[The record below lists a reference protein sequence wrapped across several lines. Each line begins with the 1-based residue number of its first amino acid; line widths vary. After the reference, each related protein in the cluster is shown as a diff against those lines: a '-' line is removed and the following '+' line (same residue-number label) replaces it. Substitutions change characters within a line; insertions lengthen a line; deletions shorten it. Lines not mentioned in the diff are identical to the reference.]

1 MSIRSTI
8 SDFYTS
14 IQNASDMLKS
24 YQKDI
29 DEKQQQIYNL
39 LDSIVSSEV
48 KRAPEENKLT
58 ALANRQIE
66 QYNKTL
72 FSWKKAVERYVT
84 GKEFVNKFEKSLLLI
99 VFADVKAGKS
109 SLGNFISGY
118 AFKDTPYG
126 DLYSKPD
133 YFSFDYTD
141 KSFECGKEEK
151 LKEGYFIED
160 EIQATASIQ
169 YFTLFD
175 GLTWV
180 DTPGIHSLTT
190 EYEELAKQY
199 VKYADLILFLTP
211 SNNPMK
217 QDEAVE
223 IRKLIKCD
231 KPLLIAITKSDSS
244 TMTVK
249 DGKVVKVLAPKDPK
263 NRTLQEKHLENEV
276 TVITKEEGGGLSQNR
291 YISISTKIA
300 KEAMMENDEDLFEK
314 SNFPDFFRQ
323 IGTIISE
330 RSVELKMKRPHDEL
344 NLVIDELV
352 LGSDVCGFSGIDEL
366 IQDISDAIVAVV
378 SQKKRFLMLRSEIIS
393 VSKTEALNRIYSMLS
408 ERKFSSD
415 IDNNTVSDEV
425 SSLISEVLN
434 QKISEI
440 IAYEIDDFNYA
451 QTAHADKISLSC
463 SFRKKTKDIEYE
475 VSEVRNRTRDP
486 KGMIEHLQHLFGK
499 EFTELTVK
507 TRTKTKTIEVGDNFS
522 EYAES
527 VWNDSQHAL
536 EKTVDVEIQSV
547 IEQYCGSLEETF
559 LKMKND
565 LIFLKKSIES
575 LRY

>member
-1 MSIRSTI
+1 
-8 SDFYTS
+8 
-14 IQNASDMLKS
+14 MLKS

-29 DEKQQQIYNL
+29 DDKQQQIHSL
-39 LDSIVSSEV
+39 IDSIVSNEI
-48 KRAPEENKLT
+48 KRTAEENKLT

-66 QYNKTL
+66 QYNKTI
-72 FSWKKAVERYVT
+72 FSWKKAVERYVS

-133 YFSFDYTD
+133 CFSFDYTN
-141 KSFECGKEEK
+141 KELECGKETK
-151 LKEGYFIED
+151 LKEGYFVED

-249 DGKVVKVLAPKDPK
+249 DGKVVKVLAPKTSE
-263 NRTLQEKHLENEV
+263 NRALQEKHLEDEV
-276 TVITKEEGGGLSQNR
+276 TVITKEEGGGLSQNK
-291 YISISTKIA
+291 YISVSTKVA
-300 KEAMMENDEDLFEK
+300 KEAMMRNDEEMFEK

-344 NLVIDELV
+344 NLVIDELIS
-352 LGSDVCGFSGIDEL
+352 GSDISGFSGIDEL
-366 IQDISDAIVAVV
+366 TQNISDAIEAVAL
-378 SQKKRFLMLRSEIIS
+378 QKKRFLMLRSEIIS
-393 VSKTEALNRIYSMLS
+393 ESKTEIMNRIYSMLT

-415 IDNNTVSDEV
+415 MNNDAVSAEV

-451 QTAHADKISLSC
+451 QTARAEKISLSG
-463 SFRKKTKDIEYE
+463 SFRKKTKDIDYE
-475 VSEVRNRTRDP
+475 VREVKNRTRDP
-486 KGMIEHLQHLFGK
+486 KGIIEHIQHFFGK

-507 TRTKTKTIEVGDNFS
+507 TRTRTKTIEVGDNFN

-527 VWNDSQHAL
+527 VWNDSQQVL
-536 EKTVDVEIQSV
+536 EKTVDTEIQSV
-547 IEQYCGSLEETF
+547 IEQYCGSLEDTF
-559 LKMKND
+559 LKIKND
-565 LIFLKKSIES
+565 LIALKTSIES